1 MKTYGYCRV
10 STAEQNEAR
19 QLNALAALGIPPA
32 HIYVDKQSGK
42 DFTRPAWQAMVEK
55 FNPGDLLYVHAID
68 RLGRNYIEIQECW
81 RILTKEMG
89 IDIAVLSMPLL
100 DTRREKD
107 LMGNFISDLVLQ
119 ILSFVAQSE
128 RENIRTRQTEGIKAA
143 RQRGVKFGRPAKML
157 PDNFKKV
164 VKQWER
170 GSITIDEALKQTG
183 MKQTTFYARLKA
195 LREGR
200 EG

>member
-68 RLGRNYIEIQECW
+68 RLGRNYIEIQEWW

>member
-1 MKTYGYCRV
+1 
-10 STAEQNEAR
+10 
-19 QLNALAALGIPPA
+19 
-32 HIYVDKQSGK
+32 
-42 DFTRPAWQAMVEK
+42 
-55 FNPGDLLYVHAID
+55 
-68 RLGRNYIEIQECW
+68 
-81 RILTKEMG
+81 
-89 IDIAVLSMPLL
+89 MPLL

-128 RENIRTRQTEGIKAA
+128 RENIRTRQAEGIKAA

-170 GSITIDEALKQTG
+170 GSITIDEALEQTG
-183 MKQTTFYARLKA
+183 MRQTTFYARLKVF
-195 LREGR
+195 REGR